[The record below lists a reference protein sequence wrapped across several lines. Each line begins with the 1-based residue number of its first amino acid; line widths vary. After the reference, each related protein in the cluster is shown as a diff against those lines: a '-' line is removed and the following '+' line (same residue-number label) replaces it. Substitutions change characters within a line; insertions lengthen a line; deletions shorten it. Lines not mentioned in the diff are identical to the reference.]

1 MADIPLFASFRRSR
15 LFGNAPLLSEASWAL
30 QYSEFVGS
38 KDFFLTQYPSTF
50 SFWEYCGRGSLVSMP
65 LKKKTSSSPPSPLPP
80 IASFPYQTK
89 KRLGTGVEGE
99 ERERGPF
106 TSRAAFQ
113 TVRYTYVV
121 GHLKRHT
128 FSPGSFLRTCRKKT
142 CLLLLGVCPPPFED
156 GRRNERDLGIRLSKS
171 RVLALGS
178 AITEKEARRSHRAMK
193 DGG

>member
-1 MADIPLFASFRRSR
+1 MRPGISCV
-15 LFGNAPLLSEASWAL
+15 NAAEK
-30 QYSEFVGS
+30 ED
-38 KDFFLTQYPSTF
+38 KFF
-50 SFWEYCGRGSLVSMP
+50 
-65 LKKKTSSSPPSPLPP
+65 PPSPLPP

-156 GRRNERDLGIRLSKS
+156 GIGVGKGIWGSVFQSQEFRFSEVPSPKRR
-171 RVLALGS
+171 LGS
-178 AITEKEARRSHRAMK
+178 PPLHRAIEP
-193 DGG
+193 